1 MVKRLNGL
9 GWRVHKGGMSCIRRR
24 VEAREG
30 QAQLVKDKRS
40 AGYSG
45 RACCRREA
53 ERGTRVFAAA
63 PSCIVELG
71 A

>member
-1 MVKRLNGL
+1 
-9 GWRVHKGGMSCIRRR
+9 MSCIRRR

-40 AGYSG
+40 VGYSR

-71 A
+71 R